1 MKAAAVLW
9 WCMSAMA
16 AVATIVDPLDCH
28 RGKVEFKIMT
38 IDGHQV
44 SVLTGGPDCPAD
56 LPLMSAEMLQ
66 EASSVL
72 EGPDA
77 GHQQALRSAPA
88 SRTRKATP
96 GFLPVLLIIGIL
108 MLFVGMMAAAIVVR
122 HKQNSVRDIRTKGSE
137 EFAVGDRVMVREA
150 DNDEWKAGTVTS
162 VAPLKVKPDEFFGSF
177 SWSQIHKQAMEVVK
191 HVTDSIA
198 SEAGEYLEAE
208 PAEGAQEQSER
219 NSRHTESD
227 ATQKRPS
234 RLTYDDNTRA
244 YRLGVA
250 DAEGRQLP
258 EQSDQGAARAEAHGG
273 SGRKKGCLPCGPC
286 AAKGGISEPEQRG
299 AF

>member
-177 SWSQIHKQAMEVVK
+177 SWSQIRKQAMEVVK